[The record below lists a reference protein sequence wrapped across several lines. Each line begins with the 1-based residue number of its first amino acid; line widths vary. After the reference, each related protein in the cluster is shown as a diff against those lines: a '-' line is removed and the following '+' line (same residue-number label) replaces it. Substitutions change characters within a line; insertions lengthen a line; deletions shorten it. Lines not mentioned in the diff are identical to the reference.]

1 MNNKIELINV
11 KDIFENN
18 ELVLIKA
25 TFGNSFF
32 RIIRTD
38 IGLKDENGDIA
49 DIITAKAESGN

>member
-11 KDIFENN
+11 NDIFENN
-18 ELVLIKA
+18 ELVLMKA

-32 RIIRTD
+32 SIIRTD

-49 DIITAKAESGN
+49 DIITVKAESGN